1 MKSPIKKLTAYFK
14 EAYAEMRK
22 VVWPT
27 KKQTTMYSI
36 IVIALTLGI
45 AIFFGI
51 LDYIFNFGLEAILR

>member
-1 MKSPIKKLTAYFK
+1 
-14 EAYAEMRK
+14 MRK